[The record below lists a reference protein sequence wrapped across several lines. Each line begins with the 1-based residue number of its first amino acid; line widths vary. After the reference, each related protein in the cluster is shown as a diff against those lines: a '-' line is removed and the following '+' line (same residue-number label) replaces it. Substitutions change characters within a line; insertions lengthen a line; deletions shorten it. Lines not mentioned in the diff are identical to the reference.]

1 MPFNS
6 SPARHVAQGSACP
19 EGQQRAGHS
28 TGQSFWRDAA
38 LVPWRSVGW
47 SSRARVWDRAL
58 GPTGS
63 PALPR
68 PVWDGTL
75 ARRLERSGLA
85 TTEAALQ
92 GPVTVHP
99 WREDPL
105 FPGAAGG
112 CILSQGADRPAK
124 APFRAVCSQSGGG
137 GKCGVGLGTAPR
149 PPGKPASPCA
159 HARRAPASPNARPF

>member
-28 TGQSFWRDAA
+28 TGQSFWRDVA

-75 ARRLERSGLA
+75 GRRPERSGLA

-112 CILSQGADRPAK
+112 CILS
-124 APFRAVCSQSGGG
+124 
-137 GKCGVGLGTAPR
+137 
-149 PPGKPASPCA
+149 
-159 HARRAPASPNARPF
+159 